1 VNRRGLGA
9 WLLLAGAC
17 VAIDGAVGGAVAV
30 LVAAVVLAGLPR
42 RLLAIVGVVA
52 LAAVPVAVVG
62 RGLPA
67 DDEVSPAFVVGS
79 LVPHHLMF
87 AGLVLV
93 GTWAVLDL
101 VARRR
106 AGEPAVA
113 VPPPPDRLPVAVG
126 LAIVGIVAIGAIAAS
141 VAVLAA

>member
-1 VNRRGLGA
+1 MSRRGLGA
-9 WLLLAGAC
+9 WLLFAGAC
-17 VAIDGAVGGAVAV
+17 VALDGAVGGAVAV

-42 RLLAIVGVVA
+42 RLLAVAGLVA

-62 RGLPA
+62 RGLPT

-101 VARRR
+101 AHRRR

-113 VPPPPDRLPVAVG
+113 VPPIPPRLPLGLG
-126 LAIVGIVAIGAIAAS
+126 LAIVAIVAVGAIAAS